1 MTTTRIFYV
10 ILFRKVLKSA
20 LYKCKISYFVS
31 PFQGYA
37 VDEEDEGLTK
47 MLVVLVPC
55 VTVAA
60 LIAILATVVQVRRRR
75 RLAKQKSFLSQS
87 GANKVQMNA
96 LLKPNPQKY
105 QELSL
110 SSVVIVEELGQG
122 RFGKVYRGELISSG
136 RLAIAVR
143 TISPSAP
150 WKTQAEFWSE
160 IERLAEMLHPNITCL
175 VGVVTND
182 IPTSIVQEYSP
193 AGGDLHVYLT
203 SNGKPTSEDESGRPF
218 LHPKDLIS
226 IAVQVAA
233 GMEYLSNM
241 SYVHRDLAARNV
253 VMAGNGLVKVSTVC
267 FTNSAYA
274 RDYYYPVG
282 GCQPIPLRWL
292 PPEAIFQDHFTT
304 YTDVWSFGVLLWE
317 IYSFGQVPYQGYADD
332 SVVEMIGYHQI
343 LACPVDCPS
352 RIYSL
357 MVECWHKAPSK
368 RPDFRDVH
376 ATLRQLM
383 TELCGQTE
391 LLVCQMFPGNR
402 SSSSGN
408 NTTNTS
414 LSVPF
419 PGAFNANT
427 IDVQESLKLVPEVG
441 LQPYPAVHNS
451 YPQHH
456 VGVVPAVNQTPK
468 YKKRPLPLASSSS
481 QQSSSPNSSF
491 CSSYNPFSRVG
502 SDYGATDNCLVSQE
516 PSSRW
521 METMFEDVVI

>member
-1 MTTTRIFYV
+1 MCNC
-10 ILFRKVLKSA
+10 LKVYRRNYSLA
-20 LYKCKISYFVS
+20 FVS
-31 PFQGYA
+31 FQGYP

-55 VTVAA
+55 ITVAS

-75 RLAKQKSFLSQS
+75 RLAKQKSCLTQS
-87 GANKVQMNA
+87 NANKVQMSA

-105 QELSL
+105 QELSR
-110 SSVVIVEELGQG
+110 SSVVIVEELGEG
-122 RFGKVYRGELISSG
+122 RFGKVYRGELISTG
-136 RLAIAVR
+136 RLAVAVR
-143 TISPSAP
+143 TINPSAP

-160 IERLAEMLHPNITCL
+160 IERLSEMLHPNITCL

-182 IPTSIVQEYSP
+182 IPTSIVQEYTP
-193 AGGDLHVYLT
+193 AGDLHVYLT
-203 SNGKPTSEDESGRPF
+203 ANSKPTPEDESGRPF
-218 LHPKDLIS
+218 LYPKDLIS

-253 VMAGNGLVKVSTVC
+253 IMVGNGLVKVSTVS

-282 GCQPIPLRWL
+282 SCQPIPLRWL

-304 YTDVWSFGVLLWE
+304 YSDVWSFGVLLWE
-317 IYSFGQVPYQGYADD
+317 IYSFGQVPYQGYVDESA
-332 SVVEMIGYHQI
+332 VEMIGYHQI

-357 MVECWHKAPSK
+357 MVECWHKTPSK

-383 TELCGQTE
+383 TELCGQAE

-419 PGAFNANT
+419 PVAFNADA
-427 IDVQESLKLVPEVG
+427 IDVQVPTMVPEVG
-441 LQPYPAVHNS
+441 LQRNALPFPAVHNS

-456 VGVVPAVNQTPK
+456 MGVVPPANQTPK
-468 YKKRPLPLASSSS
+468 YKKRPPPASSSS
-481 QQSSSPNSSF
+481 QKSSSPTSSF